1 MDDENIIDKAIDA
14 NIEARMEDDNALR
27 SITSKVI
34 QAEDQGLPGT
44 QKWLEESAA
53 LRGGELGSTT
63 DSKFLQS
70 YVPGIISSMTTDT
83 AGILN
88 RLIDIP
94 GLNRG
99 DSSLYGPKDY
109 YDTTF
114 GTAHEGEMVIPLDQ
128 VFANPNFDKYIQNMS
143 SMMAG
148 NATKQLDKFRE
159 DKGLVTKEDWN
170 SYLQDLHA
178 KDMLMNAGV
187 EIDENERDEILQIGK
202 LLNQVIDP
210 RPYRMTEDGNS
221 IVIRSD
227 LLPSVPMEPDPKFTE
242 EGYLSLPYGG
252 TYSMRDGE
260 LFLEAP
266 SMFRATDELSDAERG
281 IFQSDAGTDYL
292 KKMEDY
298 LYPNLSPEWR
308 YGDTGASTFGY
319 QAGQLTPAISGV
331 AKLATMGAKGLA
343 SLYRGAKNKLLQR
356 QPIQAVDYL
365 KTEPYF
371 E

>member
-1 MDDENIIDKAIDA
+1 MADDENIIDRG
-14 NIEARMEDDNALR
+14 EAD
-27 SITSKVI
+27 ITAFDLLNLNQ
-34 QAEDQGLPGT
+34 QAPFTE
-44 QKWLEESAA
+44 KLEEAYDVEDA
-53 LRGGELGSTT
+53 MTQST
-63 DSKFLQS
+63 KGF
-70 YVPGIISSMTTDT
+70 VPGIVSSLTTDT

-88 RLIDIP
+88 RLIDMP

-109 YDTTF
+109 YDTAF
-114 GTAHEGEMVIPLDQ
+114 GKAHEGEMVIPLDQ
-128 VFANPNFDKYIQNMS
+128 VSANPNFDKYLQNMS
-143 SMMAG
+143 SMMVE
-148 NATKQLDKFRE
+148 NASSQMDKLRE
-159 DKGLVTKEDWN
+159 DRGLLTKENWN
-170 SYLQDLHA
+170 SNLQDLHS
-178 KDMLMNAGV
+178 KDMLMNSGV
-187 EIDENERDEILQIGK
+187 EIDENERDEVLQIGK
-202 LLNQVIDP
+202 LLNQVMDP

-227 LLPSVPMEPDPKFTE
+227 LLPSVPWEPDPKFTE

-266 SMFRATDELSDAERG
+266 SMFRATDELSDEERG

-298 LYPNLSPEWR
+298 LYPNLSPQWR
-308 YGDTGASTFGY
+308 YGDTTGDTLSY
-319 QAGQLTPAISGV
+319 QAGQLAPGIAGLTKLGV
-331 AKLATMGAKGLA
+331 KGAKGLA

-365 KTEPYF
+365 KMEPYF